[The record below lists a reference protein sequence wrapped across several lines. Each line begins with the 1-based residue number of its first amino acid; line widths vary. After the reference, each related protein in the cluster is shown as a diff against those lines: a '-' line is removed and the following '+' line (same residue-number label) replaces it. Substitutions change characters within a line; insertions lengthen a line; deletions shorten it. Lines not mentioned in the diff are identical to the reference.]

1 MRASNRFDIRRPA
14 IHRWLLP
21 ISRETSFAWDVKH
34 STTRISTIRRSVS
47 AVLLTGFS
55 TPLDRRQIRR
65 YQPGGCDRRLLPLHP
80 AFQLRHARRRHALR
94 RQRAL
99 AMRWYVERDLRRR
112 RLEVC
117 AEVGCLSRPHAL
129 AIQWRIVERLYPEQ
143 QRRHDGGIALQ
154 VLKSRGRDDR
164 SPLSSPR
171 KRGGI
176 TPASGIIRRS
186 LRAEFIPAGH
196 VRPCRPDTYRS
207 PGYPRDAADS
217 GRP

>member
-65 YQPGGCDRRLLPLHP
+65 YQPGGCDRRLLPLP
-80 AFQLRHARRRHALR
+80 TAFQLRHAHRRRHALR

-99 AMRWYVERDLRRR
+99 AMRRYVERDLWCY

-117 AEVGCLSRPHAL
+117 TEVGCLHRPHAF
-129 AIQWRIVERLYPEQ
+129 AIQWRIVEQLFREQ
-143 QRRHDGGIALQ
+143 QRRYYGGIALQ

-171 KRGGI
+171 KRGL
-176 TPASGIIRRS
+176 TAVYSCW
-186 LRAEFIPAGH
+186 
-196 VRPCRPDTYRS
+196 PC
-207 PGYPRDAADS
+207 
-217 GRP
+217 